1 MSSSKE
7 IVVVCP
13 HCDKPVIIEQLN
25 CRIFRHA
32 ILISNNTQI
41 NPHASKEECE
51 YFIKNNLIVGCG
63 KPFKVIENSDG
74 DYRAIDCEYI

>member
-1 MSSSKE
+1 MSTTE
-7 IVVVCP
+7 IVVTCP
-13 HCDKPVIIEQLN
+13 HCAENIIIEQLN

-32 ILISNNTQI
+32 TLIINNTQI

-51 YFIKNNLIVGCG
+51 FHIKNKLIYGCG

-74 DYRAIDCEYI
+74 TFCAVICEYI